1 MCICTPVDKPEKK
14 EETTYMSIGNF
25 ADTTV
30 KIQQT
35 ELQKNQRIIVV
46 SDIHGYADYL
56 EGVLKKVGYTNQDAL
71 VIVGDMIEKGPESLK
86 TVRYILKLK
95 EENPHIYATI
105 GNVDYS
111 RLKEYFND
119 SAEGD
124 INFIKGLSWSKNV
137 WKCGFFLDILEDLG
151 IDFDDVTEGNAGE
164 IKHRIDENYR
174 KELDFFKDLPTILAI
189 GNYIF
194 VHAGIPTDNLQ
205 ELEGTEC
212 FPYLK
217 QDAFLDTDVAF
228 QKTVIVGHWPVCL
241 YREDID
247 CMNPIFN
254 YDKRVI
260 AIDGGCALKNGAQL
274 NALLIPDAYA
284 AMEEIIYDSYDDYPV
299 IVADH
304 AQESQAKT
312 LVIRYYDCQV
322 ELLEEDEK
330 KDEKE
335 CDMRRVRHVSLGR
348 EFWVPQSFLYKGK
361 DGIYC
366 SDYSDARLEV
376 KQGDRLSVI
385 EKTSAGYIVKKGGVI
400 GWYE

>member
-1 MCICTPVDKPEKK
+1 
-14 EETTYMSIGNF
+14 MSIGNF

-56 EGVLKKVGYTNQDAL
+56 EGVLKKVAYTNRDAL
-71 VIVGDMIEKGPESLK
+71 VIVGDMIEKGSHSLE

-95 EENPHIYATI
+95 EENPNIYATI
-105 GNVDYS
+105 GNVDYGK
-111 RLKEYFND
+111 LKEYFND
-119 SAEGD
+119 SPEGNV
-124 INFIKGLSWSKNV
+124 NFLKGLNWSKNV
-137 WKCGFFLDILEDLG
+137 WKCGFFLEILEELG
-151 IDFDDVTEGNAGE
+151 IAFEDVTEETVAVV
-164 IKHRIDENYR
+164 KQRIGENYR
-174 KELDFFKDLPTILAI
+174 KELDFFKELPTILAI

-194 VHAGIPTDNLQ
+194 VHAGIPTDHLQ

-217 QDAFLDTDVAF
+217 QDAFLNTDVAF

-254 YDKRVI
+254 YDKHVI

-299 IVADH
+299 LVADH
-304 AQESQAKT
+304 TQEPQAKS

-322 ELLEEDEK
+322 ELLEEEDEK

-335 CDMRRVRHVSLGR
+335 CDMRRVRHVSSGR
-348 EFWVPQSFLYKGK
+348 EFWVPQSFLYKRK
-361 DGIYC
+361 DAIYC
-366 SDYSDARLEV
+366 SDYSDARLGV

-385 EKTSAGYIVKKGGVI
+385 EETAAGYIVKKDGVI